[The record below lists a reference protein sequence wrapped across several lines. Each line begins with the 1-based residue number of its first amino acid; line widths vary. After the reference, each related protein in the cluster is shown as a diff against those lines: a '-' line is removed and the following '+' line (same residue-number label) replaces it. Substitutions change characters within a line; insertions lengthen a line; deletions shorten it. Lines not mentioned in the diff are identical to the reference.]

1 MWISLFIIVECHS
14 PNNMTH

>member
-14 PNNMTH
+14 PYNMTH